1 MGMITHHIILE
12 IDLHNPAGRSTH
24 GRAGDNISQTQL
36 LGNDILMTNSAGETL
51 LGKISTRH
59 SAGISAGEPANTSML
74 EVGNP

>member
-1 MGMITHHIILE
+1 MITHHIILE

-36 LGNDILMTNSAGETL
+36 LGNNILMTKLHRGNSWGTSA
-51 LGKISTRH
+51 RH
-59 SAGISAGEPANTSML
+59 SAGISAGETANTSLL